1 MSGLTGLDL
10 ASAALA
16 TSPGGFAERAVTAQV
31 LHLSVGLVT
40 AFHVVRAFVVNGFA
54 EHCRAVFERVGL
66 FAALNRLTDRCAR

>member
-1 MSGLTGLDL
+1 VSGLTGLDL

-40 AFHVVRAFVVNGFA
+40 AFHVVRAFV
-54 EHCRAVFERVGL
+54 
-66 FAALNRLTDRCAR
+66 